1 MNITVIGRNLGRFRA
16 LQRNGGPRTHTRRFA
31 PSLMSGG
38 TRIAAPTGENGHMST
53 NRSQIAGLALRALAP
68 SGQRPISGRMS
79 AIGFIA
85 ALCLALLLPPPA
97 SASRTEWS
105 MFEDH
110 PLLVR
115 SGVDVREQT
124 LDEIKALGA
133 DTLRIEVKWAEVA
146 PDPGVRSRP
155 AFDATDPA
163 AYPGFFPY
171 DDLVTR
177 AVSKGFRVMIT
188 LAPDAP
194 RWATAGGRGG
204 NYKVSSTEF
213 ADFARAVG
221 RRYSG
226 SFAGLPAIGF
236 WSICNEPNHIFF
248 IKPRSQAPR
257 VYRRLVER
265 GVPALR
271 ATIPAGSKIFV
282 GELAPVGTAT
292 KVIGPLRF
300 LQQWLCLDASFKRL
314 RGRQARAAGCKGF
327 RKVNANGFAHH
338 PYGPTTLVFKRKDI
352 INLNAIRRLA
362 SALDKAARAGRITGH
377 LPIYSTEFG
386 FQTNPPDPFVSTSP
400 ARQAELLNEKEEFSY
415 RYSRIKS
422 YSQYLLDDDPSRS
435 GPSALRWA
443 GFQTGLRF
451 ASGAL
456 KPAYVAYKLPI
467 TVRRLARG
475 VRIWGRVRPGSGTRY
490 VQLQR
495 KSGSSYLND
504 GSPIATDSGGYFV
517 AKRPIRASYR
527 FEAYSGS
534 PGSASSLGFS
544 RTARP
549 VK

>member
-1 MNITVIGRNLGRFRA
+1 MPATTYRVTDVTKLVA
-16 LQRNGGPRTHTRRFA
+16 VA
-31 PSLMSGG
+31 
-38 TRIAAPTGENGHMST
+38 
-53 NRSQIAGLALRALAP
+53 
-68 SGQRPISGRMS
+68 
-79 AIGFIA
+79 
-85 ALCLALLLPPPA
+85 CLAAIVVLGALLPAPA

-115 SGVDVREQT
+115 SGVDVRERT

-133 DTLRIEVKWAEVA
+133 NTLRIEVKWSEVA
-146 PDPGVRSRP
+146 PDPASKTKP
-155 AFDATDPA
+155 QFAASDPA
-163 AYPGFFPY
+163 AYTGFFPY

-177 AVSKGFRVMIT
+177 AVAKGFRVMIT

-226 SFAGLPAIGF
+226 VFAGLPAVGF
-236 WSICNEPNHIFF
+236 WSIWNEPNHIFF
-248 IKPRSQAPR
+248 VKPRSQAPR
-257 VYRRLVER
+257 IYRRLVER

-271 ATIPAGSKIFV
+271 ATAPAGSKIFV

-300 LQQWLCLDASFKRL
+300 LQQWLCLDKKFKRL
-314 RGRQARAAGCKGF
+314 RGAQARAQGCRGF

-338 PYGPTTLVFKRKDI
+338 PYGPTGAVYQNKDI
-352 INLNAIRRLA
+352 INMASIRRLA
-362 SALDKAARAGRITGH
+362 SALDKAGRAGRITRG
-377 LPIYSTEFG
+377 LPIYNTEFG

-400 ARQAELLNEKEEFSY
+400 SRQAGLLNEKEEFSY
-415 RYSRIKS
+415 RYPRLKS
-422 YSQYLLDDDPSRS
+422 YSQYLLDDDPSRP

-451 ASGAL
+451 SSGGA
-456 KPAYVAYKLPI
+456 KPGYDAYKLPI
-467 TVRRLARG
+467 VVHRRSAG
-475 VRIWGRVRPGSGTRY
+475 VRIWGHVRPGTGTRF

-495 KSGSSYLND
+495 RSGGSFVND
-504 GSPIATDSGGYFV
+504 GTPITTDAGGYFNV
-517 AKRPIRASYR
+517 NRPAKASYR
-527 FEAYSGS
+527 YEAFSGS
-534 PGSASSLGFS
+534 PSPSVSLGLS
-544 RTARP
+544 RVASP